1 MNNNM
6 DMAKLMSIL
15 SKMDKKDL
23 EEGLAKGRAEGDKS
37 AKLEIA
43 RNLLARGFSKD
54 ETAELT
60 GLSLQELASL

>member
-23 EEGLAKGRAEGDKS
+23 EEGLAKASKI
-37 AKLEIA
+37 L
-43 RNLLARGFSKD
+43 NSKD
-54 ETAELT
+54 KETINSGIRTTSWIYDALRR
-60 GLSLQELASL
+60 SICIQ